1 VIALSNFLPLLRL
14 EDSSVQAIRPNW
26 LAVCLRRA
34 ADRAGYS
41 KWWLADHV
49 AESAICFLA
58 TQYEAPIIGRQ
69 QIDEIMRSVLQA
81 IGYGEIATHYQT
93 LDPPY
98 EISLVELANEAG
110 PGYELAFFQLLK
122 ERMQPAFGEG
132 ASNINVHG
140 LQPCVRFLQSTK
152 TWSRSC
158 SQLRNEIVE
167 YIRAQMERGDT
178 PSQVLLTIR

>member
-1 VIALSNFLPLLRL
+1 MIALRNFLPMLRL
-14 EDSSVQAIRPNW
+14 EDSSVQTIRKGW
-26 LAVCLRRA
+26 LAVCLQRA

-49 AESAICFLA
+49 AESAICFLS
-58 TQYEAPIIGRQ
+58 TQYEAPIIGRP

-93 LDPPY
+93 LNPPY
-98 EISLVELANEAG
+98 EISLFELANEAG

-122 ERMQPAFGEG
+122 ERIQPAFAEG
-132 ASNINVHG
+132 ASSINVHG
-140 LQPCVRFLQSTK
+140 LQPCVRFLQSAK

-158 SQLRNEIVE
+158 SQLRNEIVD
-167 YIRAQMERGDT
+167 YIRAQMERGQA
-178 PSQVLLTIR
+178 PPQLLLTIR

>member
-1 VIALSNFLPLLRL
+1 MLRL

-26 LAVCLRRA
+26 LTICLRRA

-49 AESAICFLA
+49 AESAICFLS
-58 TQYEAPIIGRQ
+58 TQYEAPVIARQ
-69 QIDEIMRSVLQA
+69 KIDRIMRSVLQA

-110 PGYELAFFQLLK
+110 PGYELTVLRLMNT
-122 ERMQPAFGEG
+122 RVQPALGEG
-132 ASNINVHG
+132 G
-140 LQPCVRFLQSTK
+140 
-152 TWSRSC
+152 
-158 SQLRNEIVE
+158 
-167 YIRAQMERGDT
+167 
-178 PSQVLLTIR
+178 

>member
-1 VIALSNFLPLLRL
+1 VIALNNFLPLLRL
-14 EDSSVQAIRPNW
+14 EDSSVQAIRPDW
-26 LAVCLRRA
+26 LTVCLRRA

-49 AESAICFLA
+49 TESAICFLSM
-58 TQYEAPIIGRQ
+58 QYEAPVIARQ

-81 IGYGEIATHYQT
+81 IGYGEIAVHYQT
-93 LDPPY
+93 LNPPY
-98 EISLVELANEAG
+98 EISLYELANEAG

-122 ERMQPAFGEG
+122 ARMQPALGEG
-132 ASNINVHG
+132 TLNIDVHG

-158 SQLRNEIVE
+158 SQLRNEIVD
-167 YIRAQMERGDT
+167 YIRAQMEHGDT